1 MVKRSRNKR
10 IKSKSKLPFKY
21 DGIDGVKDLK
31 NKNVFQKVYLE
42 DIKYIIHCCNNYP
55 KAIELLEKINDY
67 YNLEHDFKD
76 KRVEM
81 DIHFEIEDFLKEIK

>member
-1 MVKRSRNKR
+1 M
-10 IKSKSKLPFKY
+10 IKPKSELPWKVIK
-21 DGIDGVKDLK
+21 DNTAGI
-31 NKNVFQKVYLE
+31 Y
-42 DIKYIIHCCNNYP
+42 DIKGDCFLITDEYYKDEDLDYIIHCCNNYP

-67 YNLEHDFKD
+67 YDLEHDFKD